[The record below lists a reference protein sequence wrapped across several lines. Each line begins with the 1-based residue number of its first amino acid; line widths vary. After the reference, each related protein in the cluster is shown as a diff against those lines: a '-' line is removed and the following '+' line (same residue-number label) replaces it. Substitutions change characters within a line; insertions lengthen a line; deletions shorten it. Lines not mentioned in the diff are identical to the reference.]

1 MSAAPRDDE
10 PDPPPSRERAQGD
23 TPELTDRDFSNFRSW
38 LHDNTAI
45 ELPDHKRALVSSRL
59 LRRLQARKIESF
71 GEYLKLLQSN
81 GEETERR
88 LARDLLTT
96 NETSFFRE
104 PKHFEFLR
112 TRVLPDRP
120 TGRAFR
126 VWSAASSSGEE
137 AYTIAMELAEHLGLA
152 VPWEVLGSDISSR
165 VLEKAK
171 QATYSVERANLNE
184 SYLRKYC
191 LKGISD
197 QQGLFRIKRPLRDR
211 VRFTS
216 IALHEPLPQIG
227 RFDVVF
233 LRNVLI
239 YFSMQTRQMVISR
252 VEQQLSPGGYLFLS
266 HSENLQGIQH
276 DLAVMQPSVYR
287 RAVRQSP
294 PSGQRPVP

>member
-1 MSAAPRDDE
+1 VSPASSDNEPR
-10 PDPPPSRERAQGD
+10 PPPSRELPSGD
-23 TPELTDRDFSNFRSW
+23 VPELTDRDFLRFRSW
-38 LHDNTAI
+38 LFDHTAI

-59 LRRLQARKIESF
+59 IRRLQARKLGSF
-71 GEYLKLLQSN
+71 GDYLELLEN
-81 GEETERR
+81 KAEDAERR
-88 LARDLLTT
+88 MARDLLTT

-104 PKHFEFLR
+104 PKHFAFLR
-112 TRVLPDRP
+112 SRVLPDRSP
-120 TGRAFR
+120 GRPFR

-137 AYTIAMELAEHLGLA
+137 PYTIAMELAEHLGLE

-171 QATYSVERANLNE
+171 AGTYSVERANLTD

-211 VRFTS
+211 VRFMS

-239 YFSMQTRQMVISR
+239 YFSLQTRQLVISQ
-252 VEQQLSPGGYLFLS
+252 VEQLLLPGGYLFVS
-266 HSENLQGIQH
+266 HSENLQGIDH
-276 DLAVMQPSVYR
+276 RLAVMQPSVYR
-287 RAVRQSP
+287 KAVRESP
-294 PSGQRPVP
+294 PSGQRPAS